1 MWIVRLAL
9 RPVHFHGGG
18 HPPRVDW
25 NRDDRVHWQN
35 IHVGR
40 DFGTQLEVLDGLAEN
55 TKVVVNPTDDLREGL
70 QVQVKPSEPPK
81 GNGGQS
87 PGGQ

>member
-1 MWIVRLAL
+1 MRNLLAQRVR
-9 RPVHFHGGG
+9 PKDNHI
-18 HPPRVDW
+18 
-25 NRDDRVHWQN
+25 HWHA

-55 TKVVVNPTDDLREGL
+55 TKVVVNPTDDLRKGL
-70 QVQVKPSEPPK
+70 QVQVKLSESPK

-87 PGGQ
+87 PSGQ